1 MSAGTLQE
9 RYARELRTRGYESD
23 SAQVAALGPLEALR
37 VRLLDRGAASIWR
50 RLLPGTWSRPL
61 AQPGS
66 GGVYL
71 FGPVGRG
78 KTLLLDLFYD
88 SLPIRQRRRS
98 HFHHFMRDVHA
109 RLARLRSRPAPLEVL
124 AHELARQIRVLCL
137 DELYV
142 GDIADAMI
150 LGGLFEALLRRGVA
164 LVITSNLAPHE
175 LYRDGLQR
183 TRFLPT
189 IALLERQLEQ
199 CSLAG
204 STDYRLRQ
212 LQRAPIYLDGCDP
225 ASNARMQRLFTELA
239 GGQDAARTRLRLLG
253 RSVNALGC
261 RADVVWFDF
270 ATLCEGTRSQN
281 DYLELT
287 QEFRTVLLSDV
298 PMFDAPECDDAARRF
313 IALVDA
319 LYDHGTKL
327 VVSAAA
333 APGQLYRGQRLQQDF
348 QRTASRLIEM
358 QTADYL
364 ARPRRDAEDLPAEH
378 FDDKMTP

>member
-9 RYARELRTRGYESD
+9 RYARELRTRRYESD
-23 SAQVAALGPLEALR
+23 FEQVAALGPLEALR
-37 VRLLDRGAASIWR
+37 VRLLERSAASIWR

-61 AQPGS
+61 AAPGS

-189 IALLERQLEQ
+189 IALL
-199 CSLAG
+199 
-204 STDYRLRQ
+204 
-212 LQRAPIYLDGCDP
+212 
-225 ASNARMQRLFTELA
+225 
-239 GGQDAARTRLRLLG
+239 
-253 RSVNALGC
+253 
-261 RADVVWFDF
+261 
-270 ATLCEGTRSQN
+270 
-281 DYLELT
+281 
-287 QEFRTVLLSDV
+287 
-298 PMFDAPECDDAARRF
+298 
-313 IALVDA
+313 
-319 LYDHGTKL
+319 
-327 VVSAAA
+327 
-333 APGQLYRGQRLQQDF
+333 
-348 QRTASRLIEM
+348 
-358 QTADYL
+358 
-364 ARPRRDAEDLPAEH
+364 
-378 FDDKMTP
+378 